1 MSHPD
6 IAAAFRDEI
15 ETITE
20 SLGDPLSDEHTNR
33 VANRAAQIIQD
44 WSVYEA
50 FILATLLFAAC
61 GGESAV
67 ASPDP
72 SSDDVEVS

>member
-6 IAAAFRDEI
+6 IAAAFRDEVADLTSKLEEPLGEA
-15 ETITE
+15 ETK
-20 SLGDPLSDEHTNR
+20 R
-33 VANRAAQIIQD
+33 VADRATQIITD

-50 FILATLLFAAC
+50 FILASLLFAAC

-72 SSDDVEVS
+72 DSSDVIVP